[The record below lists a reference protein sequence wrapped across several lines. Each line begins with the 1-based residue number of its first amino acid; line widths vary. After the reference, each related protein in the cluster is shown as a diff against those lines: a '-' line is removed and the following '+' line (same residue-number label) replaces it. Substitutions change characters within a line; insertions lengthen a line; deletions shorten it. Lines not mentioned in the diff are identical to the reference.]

1 MTGKTFEIGG
11 DMKVSR
17 LGYGA
22 MRITG
27 AGIWGPPAN
36 REKVLETLRRV
47 PDLGINLID
56 TADSY
61 GPGVSEPLIRE
72 ALFPYR
78 AGLHIATKAGLTR
91 PGPDQWVPRG
101 DPEYLL
107 EQAHRSREVL
117 EVERIDL
124 WQLHR
129 IDPRV
134 PRDEQFAVIRQLLDT
149 GVIRHAGLSEVSV
162 ADIEAARSVFPV
174 ATVQN
179 RYNLVD
185 RGSEAV
191 LNYCEANGI
200 GFIPWFP
207 LAAGRLTEPGSILE
221 RISRHHNATP
231 GQIAIAWLLQHSPVI
246 LPIPGTTSVEHLEEN
261 VKAMDIT
268 LSEGEFEQLDLA
280 GH

>member
-1 MTGKTFEIGG
+1 MTDLTFSIGG
-11 DMKVSR
+11 DMQVCR

-22 MRITG
+22 MRVTG
-27 AGIWGPPAN
+27 PGIWGPPTD
-36 REKVLETLRRV
+36 REQALATLRRI
-47 PDLGINLID
+47 PELGINLID

-72 ALFPYR
+72 ALFPYPP
-78 AGLHIATKAGLTR
+78 GLHIATKAGLAR

-107 EQAHRSREVL
+107 AQAERSRETL

-134 PRDEQFAVIRQLLDT
+134 PRDEQFAAIRQLLDN

-162 ADIEAARSVFPV
+162 EDIKAARAVFPV

-179 RYNLVD
+179 RYNLAD
-185 RGSEAV
+185 RGSEDV
-191 LNYCEANGI
+191 LDYCDANSI

-221 RISRHHNATP
+221 RIATRHGVGP
-231 GQIAIAWLLQHSPVI
+231 GQIAIAWLLQRSPAI
-246 LPIPGTTSVEHLEEN
+246 LPIPGTTSVKHLEEN
-261 VKAMDIT
+261 LRALSIT
-268 LSEGEFEQLDLA
+268 LTGEEFEQLEAA
-280 GH
+280 GR